1 MLALSFQK
9 SQNINIVIY
18 YSYNLLVLS
27 SGAHEECLLLQK
39 SCQSD
44 AILYS
49 QYSLDDFPMEDLHTC
64 RTWKKF
70 SKVIYN
76 LNNANV
82 KVFQAFR
89 SWGQRTEMWA
99 EKFFPPWL
107 RAAVI
112 FLNGWRTLVHLRQ
125 INHASNELWHPSCNC
140 GRWGEPAILF
150 SRLLLRV
157 LDTCVASFFGLQLRM
172 NGMHIYHAKKRWWKS
187 VLTFDRSCPHSVIFR
202 NTGQYY
208 FSETLMFNI
217 LSKNPPGITGMIMWS
232 MKIFQLLPLMI
243 KRNV

>member
-64 RTWKKF
+64 RTWEKF

-82 KVFQAFR
+82 KAFQAFR

-99 EKFFPPWL
+99 EKFFPPSDF
-107 RAAVI
+107 VPQS
-112 FLNGWRTLVHLRQ
+112 F
-125 INHASNELWHPSCNC
+125 
-140 GRWGEPAILF
+140 F
-150 SRLLLRV
+150 
-157 LDTCVASFFGLQLRM
+157 FFGLQLRM

-232 MKIFQLLPLMI
+232 MEIFQLLPLMI